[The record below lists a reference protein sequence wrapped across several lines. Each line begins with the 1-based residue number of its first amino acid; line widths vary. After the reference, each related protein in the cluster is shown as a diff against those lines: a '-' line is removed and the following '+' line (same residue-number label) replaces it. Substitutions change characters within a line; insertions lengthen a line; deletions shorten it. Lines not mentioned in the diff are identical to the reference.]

1 MTMPFLKKKT
11 KKDEDKKT
19 KAKVSKTE
27 EIKDAV
33 AGVDTEV
40 KAPKKEAKPTTALA
54 VLEVV
59 YKSKKKEFKTVH
71 MVYSGK
77 VPRLMDIKGVEESTL
92 SDLKNNEETANVE
105 KVTLINIIPYIM

>member
-33 AGVDTEV
+33 AKVATF
-40 KAPKKEAKPTTALA
+40 PPTTALA

-77 VPRLMDIKGVEESTL
+77 VPRLMDIKGVEESTIN
-92 SDLKNNEETANVE
+92 DLKNNEETANVE

>member
-1 MTMPFLKKKT
+1 MKMPLLKKRT
-11 KKDEDKKT
+11 KKDEVKKT
-19 KAKVSKTE
+19 NTKAVKTD

-33 AGVDTEV
+33 AAVDTEV

-77 VPRLMDIKGVEESTL
+77 VPKLMDIKGVEESTL

-105 KVTLINIIPYIM
+105 KVTLINIIPYTM